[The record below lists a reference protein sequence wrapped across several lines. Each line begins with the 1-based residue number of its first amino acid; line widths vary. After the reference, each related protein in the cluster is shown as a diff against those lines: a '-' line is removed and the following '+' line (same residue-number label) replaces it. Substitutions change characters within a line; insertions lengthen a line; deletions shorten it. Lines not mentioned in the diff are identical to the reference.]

1 MNNENMVDSIIKL
14 IDDVNGLKDKTNM
27 ILIQLKALQKKI
39 KKEDISKKKN
49 IKKPS
54 GFAKKGKISDSL
66 CDFMNVEHGTEKSR
80 PDVTKYLMNYIK
92 EHDLQDKSNKQNIL
106 IDDKL
111 KKLLIINPH
120 ETITYFN
127 IQKKM
132 NIHFIK

>member
-111 KKLLIINPH
+111 KNLLIINPD

>member
-111 KKLLIINPH
+111 KNLLIINPD

-127 IQKKM
+127 IQKM